1 MENVIETKVLK
12 NKDCNFQNNEDNE
25 EDWKIVDGIGITDWR
40 ENNFGRTSTSGI
52 VFNTKNVLDFW
63 EDSERKT

>member
-25 EDWKIVDGIGITDWR
+25 EDWKIVDGIGITD
-40 ENNFGRTSTSGI
+40 
-52 VFNTKNVLDFW
+52 
-63 EDSERKT
+63 